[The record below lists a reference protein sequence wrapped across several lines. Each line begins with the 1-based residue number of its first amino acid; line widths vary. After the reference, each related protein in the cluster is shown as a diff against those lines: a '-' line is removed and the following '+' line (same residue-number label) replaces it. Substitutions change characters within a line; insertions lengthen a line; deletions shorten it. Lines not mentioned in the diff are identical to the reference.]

1 MRRGVLQ
8 RLCKRKQNTCD
19 HSDGQRKKADSNI
32 GTETVALEREDT
44 LNNLPV
50 EQFKTSSKKATV
62 KFERNLKIET
72 SLRTTLYQK
81 ATAMVMISPALSAA

>member
-19 HSDGQRKKADSNI
+19 HSEGQRKKADSNI
-32 GTETVALEREDT
+32 GTETVALEREDI
-44 LNNLPV
+44 LPV
-50 EQFKTSSKKATV
+50 EQLKTSSKKATV

-72 SLRTTLYQK
+72 SLRTTLHQK